1 MSQDKESAPLI
12 AWARR
17 SEALALAG
25 QCLACRDHGRAAE
38 PATAQSL
45 SDSQKPIASMT
56 SACPVMAAEKFVSGA
71 SGVDSEIENR
81 ANCPIATK
89 TGPRKNGV
97 LGMCCLSRLLV
108 CFCVGAL
115 LEVSLAA
122 EESFSFVLC
131 CAFSLILLATI
142 VAVAVM
148 RAANTMAD
156 D

>member
-1 MSQDKESAPLI
+1 MSQPVPQPL
-12 AWARR
+12 
-17 SEALALAG
+17 
-25 QCLACRDHGRAAE
+25 
-38 PATAQSL
+38 AQSL
-45 SDSQKPIASMT
+45 SNSQKPIASMT

-71 SGVDSEIENR
+71 SGVDSEIENK
-81 ANCPIATK
+81 ANCPVTTK

-115 LEVSLAA
+115 LEVVVLAA